1 MSDKRRLSLSINSS
15 KEGMCAMMTHHI
27 RPITGAADTLP
38 HRSSSVAPGKEPGSR
53 TEFSSDK
60 DAADI
65 HVHAYAS
72 GRTVVQRAAKRPATV
87 HGN

>member
-1 MSDKRRLSLSINSS
+1 MLF
-15 KEGMCAMMTHHI
+15 HHI
-27 RPITGAADTLP
+27 RPTMAVADTLP
-38 HRSSSVAPGKEPGSR
+38 RRFSSVAPGKEGGSR
-53 TEFSSDK
+53 TEFASDR

-72 GRTVVQRAAKRPATV
+72 TRTNGRTGVQRGAKRPATV

>member
-1 MSDKRRLSLSINSS
+1 MLV
-15 KEGMCAMMTHHI
+15 HHI
-27 RPITGAADTLP
+27 KSITTAADTLP

-72 GRTVVQRAAKRPATV
+72 ARPVARV
-87 HGN
+87 GVRRGKNRFIGLHGN

>member
-1 MSDKRRLSLSINSS
+1 
-15 KEGMCAMMTHHI
+15 MMTHHI

>member
-1 MSDKRRLSLSINSS
+1 MSDKRRLSLFINSS